1 MLRTTGHLV
10 VFVGALAVAWL
21 AGKGSKSP
29 DLLRPN
35 FRESEKAQKAK
46 FAEFYSEHFG
56 E

>member
-46 FAEFYSEHFG
+46 FAEILFSEVG
-56 E
+56 